1 MTHYTLNR
9 PETPFLKGYF
19 PQIYR
24 KWFSLRTQTH
34 FNGKLVLQKPTEGP
48 LGRTLSAPRPTA
60 KPRRADHPEQ
70 RGSIMERRSFIT
82 KSVKATGL
90 GFSMT
95 ALSAAVAGTS
105 PGSTIINASPA
116 RTPVKVAPRLS
127 PGMNIG
133 LIAPASNA
141 FEDSDL
147 YFAMD
152 IVRSLGFRVTPA
164 PNLFKRHGY
173 LAGTDQERASD
184 LNLMFEDPTIDAV
197 FCARGGYGASRI
209 LPLINYAAIAQ
220 SPKVLLG
227 YSDITA
233 LHLAINA
240 ATGLITFHGPIATQQ
255 FSDYTY
261 ESFKRLLLDA
271 ESKPVIAQPP
281 TFQAQPGRAERRN
294 RLATLSPGKTQGRL
308 IGGSLTLLTH
318 LLGTPYAPDFT
329 DAILFLEDVNE
340 APYRIDRML
349 TALWLAGVF
358 EQIKGL
364 AFGKFTKAETSGPS
378 LSVGQV
384 LRERTANL
392 DVPVVSGL
400 MIGHI
405 EDQATLPVGAMAELD
420 ANTQTL
426 RIIGSYLS

>member
-1 MTHYTLNR
+1 ML
-9 PETPFLKGYF
+9 
-19 PQIYR
+19 
-24 KWFSLRTQTH
+24 
-34 FNGKLVLQKPTEGP
+34 
-48 LGRTLSAPRPTA
+48 
-60 KPRRADHPEQ
+60 
-70 RGSIMERRSFIT
+70 RRSFLA
-82 KSVKATGL
+82 KSVNVTGL
-90 GFSMT
+90 GLSMT
-95 ALSAAVAGTS
+95 ALSA
-105 PGSTIINASPA
+105 PA
-116 RTPVKVAPRLS
+116 LTTAPMPTLKHSGPAAIPAKVAPRLR

-141 FEDSDL
+141 FEDDDL

-152 IVRSLGFRVTPA
+152 IVRSLGFQVTPA

-184 LNLMFEDPTIDAV
+184 FNRMFEDPAIDAV

-240 ATGLITFHGPIATQQ
+240 ATGLISFHGPIATQQ

-261 ESFKRLLLDA
+261 HSFKRLLLDA
-271 ESKPVIAQPP
+271 EPKPVIAQPP
-281 TFQAQPGRAERRN
+281 AFQAKPGRAERRN

-308 IGGSLTLLTH
+308 IGGNLTLLTH

-340 APYRIDRML
+340 APYRVDRML

-364 AFGKFTKAETSGPS
+364 AFGKFTKAATSGPS
-378 LSVGQV
+378 LSIGQV
-384 LRERTANL
+384 LRERTAGL
-392 DVPVVSGL
+392 GIPVVSGL

-405 EDQATLPVGAMAELD
+405 EDQATLPVGALAELD
-420 ANTQTL
+420 ADSQTL
-426 RIIGSYLS
+426 RVIGNYLS